1 MLFAGRLVPN
11 AAMLLDRINVC
22 KSSENEDEG
31 QGYEEASA
39 QLLLQYLLQT
49 LYRVFQHDSGQGFVN
64 KERFDALMQPLVD
77 QVKYKCLMIFFS

>member
-1 MLFAGRLVPN
+1 
-11 AAMLLDRINVC
+11 MLLDRINVC
-22 KSSENEDEG
+22 KSNENEAEG

-77 QVKYKCLMIFFS
+77 QVK